1 MQQEQLIPNPCVLF
15 SCISGKDP
23 IGNNRDGPFIHIL
36 RNYQPEFVE
45 IFLSSEMKGNDK
57 EGQIKEACRR
67 IVFKPELDFQDFG
80 VDTHMEPNKFEA
92 FDDIFKK
99 AIIALHEKYPNHIL
113 LINLSSGTPQMQA
126 SLYLL
131 CAILPFPVC
140 AIQVNTP
147 LKSANPEKTPL
158 LDFDLW
164 EKEETAAKYE
174 NRCSEVKLE
183 KVNYAITRSN
193 VHELILQYD
202 YSGALKVANETLDP
216 KVPKLL
222 KLAERRISQNIKD
235 SDLHGLCATEY
246 FEILPNSSAAGA
258 NAIYFTVYEYILW
271 MDILLKR
278 EEYSNFARAISPV
291 LTDLFSLCCKKA
303 YNIDPNDFCLLN
315 GGNIRYIKKS
325 KISSSTLINNEEKT
339 ALKQAFPSKGDDPDI
354 DFKSSSILKIINTL
368 KEKRPSQDNDWV
380 SKADSLRKFEKEV
393 RNLAAHE
400 LSTIDAEKIKVA
412 AKMEPQSVM
421 ENMKALF
428 AFCSPSKGNLN
439 WDGYKRL
446 NDSIDQLL
454 N

>member
-1 MQQEQLIPNPCVLF
+1 MQQEQPTPNPCVLF

-36 RNYQPEFVE
+36 RNYRPEFVK
-45 IFLSSEMKGNDK
+45 IFLSSEMKGNNKEDK
-57 EGQIKEACRR
+57 IKEACHR
-67 IVFKPELDFQDFG
+67 ISFKPELNFQDLG
-80 VDTHMEPNKFEA
+80 VDTRLEPNKFESL
-92 FDDIFKK
+92 DDIFKK
-99 AIIALHEKYPNHIL
+99 AIIALHEKYPNHTL

-140 AIQVNTP
+140 AIQVNNP
-147 LKSANPEKTPL
+147 LKSANPEKSPL

-164 EKEETAAKYE
+164 EKEEAAAKHE

-183 KVNYAITRSN
+183 KVNYAITKSN

-222 KLAERRISQNIKD
+222 KLAEHRISQNVKD

-246 FEILPNSSAAGA
+246 FEILPDSSAAGA

-291 LTDLFSLCCKKA
+291 LTDLFSLCCKQA

-315 GGNIRYIKKS
+315 EDNIRCIKKS
-325 KISSSTLINNEEKT
+325 KISSSMLINDEEKA
-339 ALKQAFPSKGDDPDI
+339 ALKQAFPSKKNDPDI
-354 DFKSSSILKIINTL
+354 SFKSSSILKIINVL
-368 KEKRPSQDNDWV
+368 KEKKPSQANDWV
-380 SKADSLRKFEKEV
+380 LKANLLRNFERNV

-428 AFCSPSKGNLN
+428 VFCYPIKSTLN

-446 NDSIDQLL
+446 NDSINQLL

>member
-1 MQQEQLIPNPCVLF
+1 MQQEQPIPNPCVLF

-36 RNYQPEFVE
+36 RNYRPEFVK
-45 IFLSSEMKGNDK
+45 IFLSFEMKGNNK
-57 EGQIKEACRR
+57 EDQIKEACHR
-67 IVFKPELDFQDFG
+67 IGFKPELHFQDLG
-80 VDTHMEPNKFEA
+80 VDTHLEPNKFEA
-92 FDDIFKK
+92 LDDIFKK
-99 AIIALHEKYPNHIL
+99 AITSLHEKYPNHTL

-131 CAILPFPVC
+131 CAVLPFPVC
-140 AIQVNTP
+140 AIQVNNP
-147 LKSANPEKTPL
+147 LKSANPPKAPL

-164 EKEETAAKYE
+164 EKEEAAAKYE

-183 KVNYAITRSN
+183 KVNYAITKSN

-222 KLAERRISQNIKD
+222 KLAEHRISQNVKD

-246 FEILPNSSAAGA
+246 FEILPNSSAACA

-291 LTDLFSLCCKKA
+291 LTDLFSLCCKQA
-303 YNIDPNDFCLLN
+303 YNIDPKDFCERN
-315 GGNIRYIKKS
+315 QKNIRKIKKPKIDSSILINDGEKS
-325 KISSSTLINNEEKT
+325 KIEQFISSRKDNSFSGSNVLEIAKI
-339 ALKQAFPSKGDDPDI
+339 LQKSRRSQPDDW
-354 DFKSSSILKIINTL
+354 LA
-368 KEKRPSQDNDWV
+368 
-380 SKADSLRKFEKEV
+380 KADSLREFECVV

-412 AKMEPQSVM
+412 AKIAPKDVM
-421 ENMKALF
+421 ENLKSLF
-428 AFCSPSKGNLN
+428 AFCYPSKCNLN
-439 WDGYKRL
+439 WDGYKKL
-446 NDSIDQLL
+446 NDGIDQLL
-454 N
+454 T

>member
-1 MQQEQLIPNPCVLF
+1 MQQEQPTPKPCVLF

-36 RNYQPEFVE
+36 RNYRPEFVE
-45 IFLSSEMKGNDK
+45 IFLSSEMKGNNKEDK
-57 EGQIKEACRR
+57 IKEACYR
-67 IVFKPELDFQDFG
+67 IGFTPELNFQDLG

-92 FDDIFKK
+92 LDDIFKK
-99 AIIALHEKYPNHIL
+99 AIIALHEKHQNHNL

-140 AIQVNTP
+140 AIQVNNP
-147 LKSANPEKTPL
+147 LKSANPEKSPL

-164 EKEETAAKYE
+164 EKQEAAAKYE

-183 KVNYAITRSN
+183 KVNYAITKSN
-193 VHELILQYD
+193 VHELILQYN

-216 KVPKLL
+216 KVPQLL
-222 KLAERRISQNIKD
+222 KLAEHRISQNVKS
-235 SDLHGLCATEY
+235 SDLYGLCATEY
-246 FEILPNSSAAGA
+246 FEILPNSRVAGA

-291 LTDLFSLCCKKA
+291 LTDLFSLCCKQA
-303 YNIDPNDFCLLN
+303 YNIDPNDFCERN
-315 GGNIRYIKKS
+315 EQNIRQIEKQ
-325 KISSSTLINNEEKT
+325 KIRSSILINDEEKT
-339 ALKQAFPSKGDDPDI
+339 LLIRTLSSNFSFNGD
-354 DFKSSSILKIINTL
+354 KVLKIINVL
-368 KEKRPSQDNDWV
+368 KEKRPSQANDWV
-380 SKADSLRKFEKEV
+380 SKANSLRNFESAV

-428 AFCSPSKGNLN
+428 AFCYPSKGNLN

>member
-1 MQQEQLIPNPCVLF
+1 MQQEQPAPTPCVLF

-36 RNYQPEFVE
+36 RNYRPEFVK
-45 IFLSSEMKGNDK
+45 IFLSSEMKGNNK

-67 IVFKPELDFQDFG
+67 IGFKPELDFQDFG
-80 VDTHMEPNKFEA
+80 IDTHLEPNKFEA

-99 AIIALHEKYPNHIL
+99 AIIALHEKHPTHTL

-140 AIQVNTP
+140 AIQVNNP
-147 LKSANPEKTPL
+147 LKSANPEKSPL

-164 EKEETAAKYE
+164 EKEEAAAKYE

-183 KVNYAITRSN
+183 KVNYAITKSN
-193 VHELILQYD
+193 VHELILQYN
-202 YSGALKVANETLDP
+202 YSGALKVANEILDP
-216 KVPKLL
+216 KVPQLL
-222 KLAERRISQNIKD
+222 KLAEHRISQNVKD

-246 FEILPNSSAAGA
+246 FEILPNSSASGA

-291 LTDLFSLCCKKA
+291 LTDLFSLCCKQA
-303 YNIDPNDFCLLN
+303 YNIDPNDFCSKNN
-315 GGNIRYIKKS
+315 GVRKIKRSIINSSNIEDKESIIQKLFPEPKNKELSFSGYHVFQILECL
-325 KISSSTLINNEEKT
+325 KISHEDSAYWFEAANN
-339 ALKQAFPSKGDDPDI
+339 
-354 DFKSSSILKIINTL
+354 
-368 KEKRPSQDNDWV
+368 
-380 SKADSLRKFEKEV
+380 LREFEKKV

-428 AFCSPSKGNLN
+428 AFCYTSKNNLN
-439 WDGYKRL
+439 WDGYKKL